1 MGEDDIDDDEE
12 NAPDDE
18 DLEDMDDEMD
28 LEYNDSSN
36 KINDDDDD
44 NLPEPVQHMAEA
56 TAGFAAHF
64 T

>member
-1 MGEDDIDDDEE
+1 
-12 NAPDDE
+12 
-18 DLEDMDDEMD
+18 MDDEMED

-44 NLPEPVQHMAEA
+44 DNLPDHVERVMPEHMEHVAEA
-56 TAGFAAHF
+56 SGFAHF